1 MIRPEVE
8 RYLRGVTRL
17 LPPSVARQVR
27 AELLG
32 HLHQAMLDARLQG
45 RSEAEAWAQA
55 LKEAGPVW
63 PAAWRLVQV
72 HTLGRALRVGLMG
85 LALGGAAYAVQSSTA
100 PAAVIQEAQP

>member
-17 LPPSVARQVR
+17 LPPRVARQVR

-32 HLHQAMLDARLQG
+32 HLHQAMLDARLRG
-45 RSEAEAWAQA
+45 LGEAESWAQA
-55 LKEAGPVW
+55 VQEAGPVW

-72 HTLGRALRVGLMG
+72 HTLGSALRVVLVG
-85 LALGGAAYAVQSSTA
+85 LALGGAGYAVQSGTSPSPVT
-100 PAAVIQEAQP
+100 QEAQP